1 MCHQSAVPLCLSIKI
16 SAGVF
21 KGMLKFDGT
30 VGDSIWYCLC
40 LFGVVV
46 HDWSCAVE
54 FTNYGGLTG
63 ALPTIGCLIIILI
76 LLRSGWKVCTCVRMT
91 SVKSFPNQ
99 TPPIQKLWSKIQM
112 LYVYHWMRH
121 IGFPVKMLAASDTES
136 DYAIR
141 CTWVLSLHL
150 YRRTVHVKQVSRK
163 RPIYKGMLKT

>member
-91 SVKSFPNQ
+91 SVKSFPNRPPPHSKVMIKNPNALCLSLDEAHWVSCENVSSLWHGIWLRNTLHLGVV
-99 TPPIQKLWSKIQM
+99 TPPVQKNSACETGLQKETNI
-112 LYVYHWMRH
+112 
-121 IGFPVKMLAASDTES
+121 
-136 DYAIR
+136 
-141 CTWVLSLHL
+141 
-150 YRRTVHVKQVSRK
+150 
-163 RPIYKGMLKT
+163 